1 MKMPSLCDPKY
12 DPGGTMGQPVVG
24 EGGYGGEGR
33 FHGHMGLGN
42 TGTLSKLIY
51 YSRIYLRN
59 CMCKCF
65 SEAALHCAVF
75 RWGT

>member
-12 DPGGTMGQPVVG
+12 DPEGTMGQPVLG
-24 EGGYGGEGR
+24 EAGYKGEGR

-42 TGTLSKLIY
+42 TETLSKCIY

-59 CMCKCF
+59 CMRK
-65 SEAALHCAVF
+65 
-75 RWGT
+75 